1 MDSSTA
7 CHPEM
12 LKHLKPSQTCCDSIQ
27 MPPAK
32 ATADDDEALFKR
44 VQVVKALQRVDWGW
58 AFERLAVILTF
69 DGLYSSQNQRQF
81 NWTVLNV

>member
-1 MDSSTA
+1 
-7 CHPEM
+7 
-12 LKHLKPSQTCCDSIQ
+12 

-58 AFERLAVILTF
+58 AFEIFERLAVILMASIPVRINV
-69 DGLYSSQNQRQF
+69 SSIGQF
-81 NWTVLNV
+81 

>member
-1 MDSSTA
+1 
-7 CHPEM
+7 
-12 LKHLKPSQTCCDSIQ
+12 

-58 AFERLAVILTF
+58 AFEIFERLAVILMAAIPVRINV
-69 DGLYSSQNQRQF
+69 SSIGQF
-81 NWTVLNV
+81 

>member
-12 LKHLKPSQTCCDSIQ
+12 LKPSQTCCDSIQ

-58 AFERLAVILTF
+58 AFERLAVILSL
-69 DGLYSSQNQRQF
+69 DGLYSSQNQRQSSCD
-81 NWTVLNV
+81 LLYRKA

>member
-1 MDSSTA
+1 M
-7 CHPEM
+7 
-12 LKHLKPSQTCCDSIQ
+12 LKPSQTCCDSIQ

-58 AFERLAVILTF
+58 AFEIFERLAVILMAAIPVRINV
-69 DGLYSSQNQRQF
+69 SSIGQF
-81 NWTVLNV
+81 

>member
-1 MDSSTA
+1 
-7 CHPEM
+7 
-12 LKHLKPSQTCCDSIQ
+12 

-58 AFERLAVILTF
+58 AFEIFERLAVILMASIPVRINVSSIGQFRTF
-69 DGLYSSQNQRQF
+69 RTEQL
-81 NWTVLNV
+81 